1 MTDSQEKQ
9 RASYGDLARIVGA
22 NLDADVWFYAGPLVK
37 PGQESVMKVCSRHE
51 KRRNAFLVLATYGG
65 SPHVAYRI
73 GRCLQ
78 NNYEKVIVCID
89 GPAMSAGTLLA
100 LAAHELVISDTG
112 TLGPLDIQIPKED
125 ELFQSTS
132 GLAVSEAVSALM
144 SEASSSFDMTLLDL
158 KFKSGGR
165 ITLRTAME
173 TASNLTAQLFQPL
186 FGQIDPVR
194 LAEDAR
200 SMQMVQEYGER
211 LARRSG
217 NLQSEAVSDL
227 VAGYPSHDF
236 EIDRNE
242 ADETLFRNVRA
253 PHQRELALL
262 ETLRDASDTSV
273 EELLVLRLWPPT
285 GEEREERNETERF
298 TSQGSNRTDEESQG
312 TPQGSASGNGR
323 ISPGNQTE
331 TDDSQTNKVH

>member
-1 MTDSQEKQ
+1 MT
-9 RASYGDLARIVGA
+9 ASRERQQTSCGDLARIVGT
-22 NLDADVWFYAGPLVK
+22 NLDTDVCLYSGPLVK
-37 PGQESVMKVCSRHE
+37 PGQEAVMKVCSRHE

-89 GPAMSAGTLLA
+89 GPSMSAGTLLA

-144 SEASSSFDMTLLDL
+144 SEASSAFDMMLLDL

-227 VAGYPSHDF
+227 VAWYPSHDF

-242 ADETLFRNVRA
+242 AKETLFRNVRA
-253 PHQRELALL
+253 PHQQELALL
-262 ETLRDASDTSV
+262 ETLRDSWGESV
-273 EELLVLRLWPPT
+273 NEPLVLRLWPPIE
-285 GEEREERNETERF
+285 EEREERNETERF
-298 TSQGSNRTDEESQG
+298 NSQGSNRTDEEGQG
-312 TPQGSASGNGR
+312 TPQDSASGNGR
-323 ISPGNQTE
+323 ISPENQAE
-331 TDDSQTNKVH
+331 ADSSQANKVH